1 MSQYH
6 INGMSKKKNEESE
19 GRTQG
24 EKEIFKY

>member
-6 INGMSKKKNEESE
+6 RNGMSKKKNEESE